1 VPEQSHGIHYVPRL
15 LNAIA
20 AVFLALLIHRAFVDV
35 DLFNFDALAYH
46 LPFAGRVWGIVPR
59 DELLFVDHLEDVYN
73 GFPLLGEILQG
84 FFWRFF
90 GLIQAANLVALG
102 SLVLFCYFS
111 SVYLAVPAGSLFL
124 ALLAVPVI
132 QIHAAAS
139 LIDLPANVACA
150 ATMLV
155 AYRLY
160 AQPAHPT
167 WRDIVLFSVAAA
179 AAANIKFTM
188 APLVVLSLL
197 AVVARLMFLYRS
209 DTPRMERRAGHKLL
223 LMVSVLVAISPII
236 FASLLKN
243 LVGFGNPFYPYA
255 LRIFG
260 TSLPHAIA
268 PDVTTPLYLQDAPQ
282 SLRWLLSIFEFRAY
296 DARRPFLWTGEQG
309 FLPDGVPAD
318 RMGGYFFVYVIV
330 SLLLFAILVR
340 RNRVGQERVAA
351 GFFVLL
357 SVLTSVL
364 PQSHELRYYM
374 YWIIVLI
381 TLNFY
386 LLVRARG
393 DAGMGFGAPHLGIIS
408 CAMLITTVALTKAV
422 YIRPTTQATTVAI
435 TESIEPAIRA
445 AVEKNPEICV
455 LGMTNLFLL
464 YADEFH
470 PSLQYSVKAAYYPP
484 QCGSRLVLPIP

>member
-1 VPEQSHGIHYVPRL
+1 MSMQRIHYVHHL

-20 AVFLALLIHRAFVDV
+20 AVFLALLIHRAFIDV
-35 DLFNFDALAYH
+35 DLFNWDALAYH

-84 FFWRFF
+84 LFWRFF

-139 LIDLPANVACA
+139 LVDLPANVACA

-160 AQPAHPT
+160 AQPAHPA

-197 AVVARLMFLYRS
+197 AVAARLIFLYRS
-209 DTPRMERRAGHKLL
+209 DPSRMEGPTRHRLL
-223 LMVSVLVAISPII
+223 VMMVTLVAISPII
-236 FASLLKN
+236 FASLVKN
-243 LVGFGNPFYPYA
+243 MIVFGNPFYPYA
-255 LRIFG
+255 LSVAG

-268 PDVTTPLYLQDAPQ
+268 PSVTTPIYLQDAPQ
-282 SLRWLLSIFEFRAY
+282 TLRWLLSVFEFRAY
-296 DARRPFLWTGEQG
+296 DGRRPFLWTGEQG
-309 FLPDGVPAD
+309 HLPDGVPAD
-318 RMGGYFFVYVIV
+318 RMGGYFFVYVIF
-330 SLLLFAILVR
+330 SLLLFATLFR
-340 RNRVGQERVAA
+340 RNRARQGRVAV
-351 GFFVLL
+351 GFFVPLT
-357 SVLTSVL
+357 VLTSVL

-393 DAGMGFGAPHLGIIS
+393 ETEMGFGASHLGIIS

-422 YIRPTTQATTVAI
+422 YFRPTAQATTVAI

-445 AVEKNPEICV
+445 AVEKSPDICV
-455 LGMTNLFLL
+455 LGNTNLFLL
-464 YADEFH
+464 YTDDFH
-470 PSLQYSVKAAYYPP
+470 PSLQYSVKAAYSPP
-484 QCGSRLVLPIP
+484 QCGARVVLPIP

>member
-1 VPEQSHGIHYVPRL
+1 MPEQSHGIHYVHRL

-20 AVFLALLIHRAFVDV
+20 AVVLALLIHRAFVDV
-35 DLFNFDALAYH
+35 DLFNWDALAYH

-90 GLIQAANLVALG
+90 GLIQAANLVALS

-139 LIDLPANVACA
+139 LVDLPANVACA
-150 ATMLV
+150 ATMLI

-160 AQPAHPT
+160 AQPAHPV
-167 WRDIVLFSVAAA
+167 WRDIVLFFVAAA
-179 AAANIKFTM
+179 AAANTKFQT

-197 AVVARLMFLYRS
+197 AVVGRLMFLYRS
-209 DTPRMERRAGHKLL
+209 DTPRLEKPTRHMLL
-223 LMVSVLVAISPII
+223 VMMITLVAVSPII
-236 FASLLKN
+236 FASLVKN
-243 LVGFGNPFYPYA
+243 MIVFGNPFYP
-255 LRIFG
+255 LSVPG
-260 TSLPHAIA
+260 TSLPHTMA
-268 PDVTTPLYLQDAPQ
+268 PAVTTPLYLQDAPQ

-318 RMGGYFFVYVIV
+318 RMGGYFFVYVIF
-330 SLLLFAILVR
+330 SLLLFATLVR
-340 RNRVGQERVAA
+340 RNRARQERVAA

-435 TESIEPAIRA
+435 TGSIEPAIRA
-445 AVEKNPEICV
+445 AVEKNPDICV
-455 LGMTNLFLL
+455 LGNTNLFLL
-464 YADEFH
+464 YADDFH
-470 PSLQYSVKAAYYPP
+470 PSLQYSVKAAYYPA
-484 QCGSRLVLPIP
+484 QCGSRSVLPIP